1 MGKYSVLMSE
11 RIDEMSTF
19 PKSIYRFNAKRIT
32 IPMTFSLEIEQPILK
47 FFGTT
52 EDPE

>member
-19 PKSIYRFNAKRIT
+19 PKSIYRFNAKPIT
-32 IPMTFSLEIEQPILK
+32 IPMTFSLEIEHAAIAKPI
-47 FFGTT
+47 T
-52 EDPE
+52 EDFL

>member
-1 MGKYSVLMSE
+1 MDKYSVLRTES
-11 RIDEMSTF
+11 IDEMYTF
-19 PKSIYRFNAKRIT
+19 PKSIYRFDTTPIT
-32 IPMTFSLEIEQPILK
+32 IPMTFSLVIEQPILK

>member
-1 MGKYSVLMSE
+1 MLMSE

-19 PKSIYRFNAKRIT
+19 PKSIYRFNAKPIT
-32 IPMTFSLEIEQPILK
+32 IPMTFSLEKPILK

>member
-1 MGKYSVLMSE
+1 MDKYSVLMIE

-19 PKSIYRFNAKRIT
+19 PKSIYRFNAMPIT
-32 IPMTFSLEIEQPILK
+32 IPVTFSLVTEQPILK

-52 EDPE
+52 EHPE